1 MASRRMVARTRMVTR
16 PTAAREEHTPA
27 QPRQLHT
34 SSITLRH
41 PRLLAVV
48 TCLTEVAITR
58 PGINRSTRREDMAGH
73 RSRTM
78 GTVNNLPTGRRLTQD
93 LPAATVL
100 PRTMHRLPRAMVVST
115 SHTAATK
122 LMAIKVHLHLHL
134 TIRTVRLSNTKRIPV
149 VSNMED
155 MVEERTINMAA
166 TASTVPRRL
175 IQVGSSGF

>member
-1 MASRRMVARTRMVTR
+1 MASRRMAARTRMDTR

-58 PGINRSTRREDMAGH
+58 PGINRS
-73 RSRTM
+73 RTT

-134 TIRTVRLSNTKRIPV
+134 TIRTVRLSNIKHIPV
-149 VSNMED
+149 VSNMAD

-166 TASTVPRRL
+166 TASTVPRHL
-175 IQVGSSGF
+175 IQVGNSGF